1 VKARIAVAVTA
12 ALSLAGCSWSH
23 GLYNVPLP
31 GGANLGSHPISL
43 TVQVADALNL
53 VPQSGVK
60 VNDVPVGKVTAITLS
75 ADRRSAN
82 VQIEIRG
89 DVDLP
94 ANAVAAIAQTSLLG
108 EKYIALSP
116 PLDAPPMGRLANH
129 ATIGLGRTSDGVE
142 AEQVFGALALLL
154 NGGGVA
160 QLHEIATSL
169 NQVAH
174 GHEANIRAFLANV
187 DAVVAQLNAHRDSIA
202 SAIQS
207 LGTLSTGLATE
218 NDTIAR
224 VLADLSP
231 GLALLSQERD
241 QFVTML
247 DALNTLSTVTD
258 RTLHSSEEQMV
269 GDLRALGPILDQL
282 AQSGTDLPKSLQVLA
297 TYPFTDAAVAGI
309 KGDYL
314 NTFITT
320 DFSTPGGHVYP
331 ESDSAQPLKPA
342 PPAGLLPDTS
352 SVAPGEGSS
361 LTFTTGGRR

>member
-1 VKARIAVAVTA
+1 MKARLLIAVTA
-12 ALSLAGCSWSH
+12 ALSLAGCSWTH

-43 TVQVADALNL
+43 TVQVSDALDL

-60 VNDVPVGKVTAITLS
+60 VNDVAVGKVTSITLS

-82 VQIEIRG
+82 VKIEIRG

-94 ANAVAAIAQTSLLG
+94 ANAVASISQTSLLG
-108 EKYIALSP
+108 EKYVALSP
-116 PLDAPPMGRLANH
+116 PLDAAPEGRLANH
-129 ATIGLGRTSDGVE
+129 ATIGLSRTSDGVE

-154 NGGGVA
+154 NGGGIA

-174 GHEANIRAFLANV
+174 GHEADIHAFLANV
-187 DAVVAQLNAHRDSIA
+187 DTVVAQLNAHRNSIA

-207 LGTLSTGLATE
+207 LGTLSSGLAKE

-224 VLADLSP
+224 VLDNLSP
-231 GLALLSQERD
+231 GLQLLSQERA

-247 DALNTLSTVTD
+247 DALNNLSTVTV
-258 RTLHSSEEQMV
+258 RTLNSSEEQLV
-269 GDLRALGPILDQL
+269 GDLRAIGPILDQL
-282 AQSGTDLPKSLQVLA
+282 AISGTDLPKSLQVLA
-297 TYPFTDAAVAGI
+297 TYPFTDAAVDGI

-320 DFSTPGGHVYP
+320 HFSTPGGSVHA
-331 ESDSAQPLKPA
+331 ESASSRKVSAA
-342 PPAGLLPDTS
+342 PPAGLLPNTS
-352 SVAPGEGSS
+352 SVAPGQGSS
-361 LTFTTGGRR
+361 LSFTAGGGN